1 MGKLTIVGL
10 GLIGGSIGLALKRAE
25 PENTEVIGF
34 DLDREVTTRA
44 LRAGVVQGAASSL
57 EEAVSDATMVI
68 VATPII
74 AMRKVFATIGPRL
87 RRGAVVTDTASTK
100 SDVLRWADEFLP
112 EGVHFVG
119 GHPMAG
125 KEQQGLH
132 MAEAALFEGRPY
144 AIVPSVRAVPG
155 AVNAVVGLAQV
166 LGARPFFL
174 DPDEHDAYAAAISH
188 LPLLASVALFN
199 LARKSNAW
207 PELANLS
214 GPAFRD
220 LTRLASGEPEM
231 SHDIFMTNREN
242 VIHWLQRYIGELQRL
257 GDLIASENEDEALFR
272 SLAETQIERNIFLE
286 KLPQRDPPG
295 LGVELPS
302 SADSFLQML
311 TGTLWQERQRAKE
324 ITDAMRER
332 AEKQAWE
339 ERLRRRKI
347 DLDE

>member
-10 GLIGGSIGLALKRAE
+10 GLIGGSIGLGLKRAQ
-25 PENTEVIGF
+25 PENTEVVGF
-34 DLDREVTTRA
+34 DLDREVMTRA
-44 LRAGVVQGAASSL
+44 QRSGVVQAIASSL

-68 VATPII
+68 VATPIVS
-74 AMRKVFATIGPRL
+74 MRKVFQTMGPHL

-100 SDVLRWADEFLP
+100 GDVLRWADEFLP

-132 MAEAALFEGRPY
+132 MAEAGLFEDRPY
-144 AIVPSVRAVPG
+144 AIVPSVRALPG

-174 DPDEHDAYAAAISH
+174 DADEHDAYAAAVSH
-188 LPLLASVALFN
+188 LPLLTSVALFN
-199 LARKSNAW
+199 LARKSTAW

-231 SHDIFMTNREN
+231 SHDIFLTNREN
-242 VIHWLQRYIGELQRL
+242 VLHWLDRYIGELQRFAE
-257 GDLIASENEDEALFR
+257 LIASEKEDETLFR

-286 KLPQRDPPG
+286 KLPRRDDPA

-324 ITDAMRER
+324 ITEAMQER
-332 AEKQAWE
+332 AEKAAWE
-339 ERLRRRKI
+339 ERVRRRKLDI
-347 DLDE
+347 DE